1 MYFPVSEVI
10 SMRCVAIFL
19 ICLVHAT
26 LITSAQAPVSRA
38 SAGHGKVDLLG
49 ITGAAKGS
57 CCGGES
63 LDASLNTASYI
74 NYDSYTLAASY
85 YTLNDKNAATLMLN
99 NKGPVPI
106 LATPGSTALRA
117 NV

>member
-1 MYFPVSEVI
+1 MYFPVSAVTG
-10 SMRCVAIFL
+10 MRCVAIFL

-63 LDASLNTASYI
+63 RDALGLREPRPHPLIVKERPAFAGLSNNSQLPIPNSHPVTA
-74 NYDSYTLAASY
+74 
-85 YTLNDKNAATLMLN
+85 
-99 NKGPVPI
+99 
-106 LATPGSTALRA
+106 
-117 NV
+117 